1 MNDLQYRQHCMELM
15 TSFAELMDKQSERA
29 SSDDPLRELA
39 SGFRLL
45 TSGADLYDNG
55 PPLVAKLFSS
65 CPHLAPSFPREL
77 LWFLG
82 GECLLY
88 MPDEEIDLFEKLDDM
103 RTEAVAAGELFD
115 YREVHA
121 NLLKLQ

>member
-1 MNDLQYRQHCMELM
+1 MNDQQYRQHCLDLLAR
-15 TSFAELMDKQSERA
+15 FAELMDKESRLG

-39 SGFRLL
+39 LDFKTLS
-45 TSGADLYDNG
+45 TGAELYDAG

-65 CPHLAPSFPREL
+65 CPLLAPAFPREL

-82 GECLLY
+82 GECLHY
-88 MPDEEIDLFEKLDDM
+88 MPDDELDQFRQLDEM
-103 RTEAVAAGELFD
+103 RLEAIAAGELFD
-115 YREVHA
+115 YQEVRA